1 VATTSIF
8 NVSLLTPKVIGWICC
23 VVFIGASVGA
33 FLAGQLGPAYGFLIF
48 VLLGVFLIAIAGSIG
63 VGEKPSNIR
72 TSSVITESRGQMFPS
87 GHLNF
92 LHPWPGQTPPPGD
105 GGTRDDYAV

>member
-72 TSSVITESRGQMFPS
+72 TSSVITESRGQMF
-87 GHLNF
+87 GKLN
-92 LHPWPGQTPPPGD
+92 WVVMEQ
-105 GGTRDDYAV
+105 